1 MGKVY
6 NLGPCLCQRNHE
18 SIKIKRFLPIHL
30 CFLNLF
36 LHFFCFLFFGFVFCA
51 SPHLA
56 FCYLFL
62 LLSLLAFHL
71 VLVLVDLCLASLFI
85 LCCYCLLF
93 VHSLHCY

>member
-1 MGKVY
+1 
-6 NLGPCLCQRNHE
+6 
-18 SIKIKRFLPIHL
+18 
-30 CFLNLF
+30 
-36 LHFFCFLFFGFVFCA
+36 
-51 SPHLA
+51 
-56 FCYLFL
+56 LFL